1 MKPITIPN
9 ISIPTIGIPTIGILT
24 IGYSYIKDN
33 KPRPDPPPDGRYLLL
48 SDGTPLLSANEEPI
62 LLADNKK

>member
-1 MKPITIPN
+1 MKPIIIPN

-33 KPRPDPPPDGRYLLL
+33 KPGPNPSPDRRYLLL
-48 SDGTPLLSANEEPI
+48 SDGTPLLLANEEPI

>member
-9 ISIPTIGIPTIGILT
+9 ISIPTIGIPTISILT

-33 KPRPDPPPDGRYLLL
+33 KPGPNPSPDEKYLLL
-48 SDGTPLLSANEEPI
+48 SDGTPLLLANEEPI
-62 LLADNKK
+62 LLTNNKK

>member
-33 KPRPDPPPDGRYLLL
+33 KPRPNPPPDGRYLLL
-48 SDGTPLLSANEEPI
+48 LLANEEPI

>member
-1 MKPITIPN
+1 MKPIT
-9 ISIPTIGIPTIGILT
+9 IPTIGILT

-33 KPRPDPPPDGRYLLL
+33 KPRPNPSPDGKYLLL
-48 SDGTPLLSANEEPI
+48 SDGTPLLLANEEPI

>member
-1 MKPITIPN
+1 MNPITIPN

-33 KPRPDPPPDGRYLLL
+33 KPGPNPSPDGRY
-48 SDGTPLLSANEEPI
+48 N
-62 LLADNKK
+62 

>member
-9 ISIPTIGIPTIGILT
+9 ISIPTIGIPTISILT

-33 KPRPDPPPDGRYLLL
+33 KPGPNPSPDGKYLLL
-48 SDGTPLLSANEEPI
+48 SDGTPLLLANEEPI
-62 LLADNKK
+62 FPTNNKK